1 MDKLN
6 ENMEKYVNYFK
17 KKSDLTDYNLDKLN
31 NILTSEKY
39 LEFID
44 LVYNYFNQKSN
55 NSESENGRL
64 AIRCY
69 LEADQIISSFWKQL
83 LGEEMS
89 EKFHNHLKTKLNI

>member
-44 LVYNYFNQKSN
+44 
-55 NSESENGRL
+55 
-64 AIRCY
+64 
-69 LEADQIISSFWKQL
+69 
-83 LGEEMS
+83 
-89 EKFHNHLKTKLNI
+89 